1 MYRDDERPLHVAVDK
16 ASTHHCVE
24 ARESAIRNRAW
35 PEIVCERPR
44 CSSLC
49 PCIHS
54 SRPALP
60 RLHQN
65 NRRCETQQQQRG
77 EGGEPMIERL
87 VLLSS
92 ARFLGSTL
100 RPSDSHLATSFSRLS
115 LPPFFFLRLLGAEER
130 ADSITR

>member
-1 MYRDDERPLHVAVDK
+1 
-16 ASTHHCVE
+16 
-24 ARESAIRNRAW
+24 
-35 PEIVCERPR
+35 
-44 CSSLC
+44 
-49 PCIHS
+49 
-54 SRPALP
+54 
-60 RLHQN
+60 
-65 NRRCETQQQQRG
+65 
-77 EGGEPMIERL
+77 MIERL